1 MCLLYFPFA
10 VQTWRLDMHR
20 TNHSPAN
27 LNWAHCHSSHDFS
40 DDENQD
46 RASKCGSKCG
56 SDGSSHCESGHVA
69 MRLPC
74 KNSSA
79 TWKNPPN
86 TTWLP
91 SLSRALLQEKHQ
103 KTQHSST
110 VQDTT
115 ADKIKN
121 CRNNQ
126 QSCGDGKQYWFVWKY
141 GTTWYHHV
149 HWFFIFSELDCYLGS
164 NSAIFRHR
172 KNHHSL
178 ITSLLLFQVNTHF
191 GISHIWY
198 RYLTRFTVFLST
210 TYLEHTWNIPGIFDF
225 LHIAKEQVSSK
236 FIELVESILDPM
248 LFIPSWVSTN
258 HIKQCLTYYTII
270 YYICKP
276 VHHIGKIWSFTN
288 LK

>member
-46 RASKCGSKCG
+46 RASKCGSKRG

-91 SLSRALLQEKHQ
+91 PLSRGLLQEKHH

-110 VQDTT
+110 VQYTT
-115 ADKIKN
+115 AGDMKK

-141 GTTWYHHV
+141 GTAMCTGSSC
-149 HWFFIFSELDCYLGS
+149 FSELDCYLGS

-178 ITSLLLFQVNTHF
+178 IASLLLFQVNTHF
-191 GISHIWY
+191 GRFHPPFPTFGTDIWHD
-198 RYLTRFTVFLST
+198 LPCFLVQ
-210 TYLEHTWNIPGIFDF
+210 HTWNIPGIFDF

-236 FIELVESILDPM
+236 FIGLVESILDPM

-258 HIKQCLTYYTII
+258 HIKQCFTYYTII
-270 YYICKP
+270 YYIRKP
-276 VHHIGKIWSFTN
+276 VQHIGKIW
-288 LK
+288 

>member
-1 MCLLYFPFA
+1 
-10 VQTWRLDMHR
+10 MHR

-46 RASKCGSKCG
+46 RASKCGSN
-56 SDGSSHCESGHVA
+56 SAPMDPVTA
-69 MRLPC
+69 NPVMRLPC

-91 SLSRALLQEKHQ
+91 SLSRGLLQEKHQ

-126 QSCGDGKQYWFVWKY
+126 QSCGDGKQYIGLSESMVPLCALV
-141 GTTWYHHV
+141 HHV
-149 HWFFIFSELDCYLGS
+149 
-164 NSAIFRHR
+164 FRIR
-172 KNHHSL
+172 
-178 ITSLLLFQVNTHF
+178 LLFGEQL
-191 GISHIWY
+191 
-198 RYLTRFTVFLST
+198 RYFQTPQKPSFID
-210 TYLEHTWNIPGIFDF
+210 YIPTF
-225 LHIAKEQVSSK
+225 VS
-236 FIELVESILDPM
+236 
-248 LFIPSWVSTN
+248 
-258 HIKQCLTYYTII
+258 
-270 YYICKP
+270 
-276 VHHIGKIWSFTN
+276 G
-288 LK
+288 